1 MPFYLYYIVS
11 WMSISKN
18 LLMSIDF
25 IFYILPICLLFV
37 LFTEEGRKISI
48 GGFSFYLP
56 VKCAVENVL
65 PAVYNEVG
73 ETFSTGPSDLGY
85 LPCTRN
91 FVQGRLSS
99 PLTSCTL
106 YFLILS
112 ILFNAL
118 LLCLIDGF

>member
-1 MPFYLYYIVS
+1 
-11 WMSISKN
+11 MSISKN

-99 PLTSCTL
+99 PLTSCTFVFS
-106 YFLILS
+106 YLIYP
-112 ILFNAL
+112 F
-118 LLCLIDGF
+118 